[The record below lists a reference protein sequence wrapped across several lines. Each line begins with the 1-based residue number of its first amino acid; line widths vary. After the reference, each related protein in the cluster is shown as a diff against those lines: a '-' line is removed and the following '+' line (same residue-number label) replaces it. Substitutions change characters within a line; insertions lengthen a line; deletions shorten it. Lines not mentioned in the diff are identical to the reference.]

1 MTNKRN
7 RFGRADM
14 ANIKAAQTR
23 AKKRAPAPTKRTER
37 VRNFIPLQ
45 MMLLIFL
52 PLMFLVGLF
61 LQNNLVFLIFS
72 ILSLVCLIAT
82 WLLSAFAPNPRATL
96 SVIHIAMVMIAVFAV
111 IIQPS
116 KPPGQPSPS
125 ISQAPS
131 INQINHQAGLLP
143 DNPIVAPTQTPVPVT
158 EAVKSLETFL
168 NAWRNVDYTGMAAMS
183 LPSWLATQRNS
194 SDTAM
199 FHLRA
204 NRSTNDWEILEI
216 TGSDSDQARTVN
228 LNILIDRNNGDKPQW
243 HRFQILMRKEE
254 GKWFVDPASI
264 SSIGVLPDPDATKPP
279 VAATIVPTATPDP
292 NMILY
297 YNPDGGTFYHKNASC
312 PSLATKYVPLTHS
325 FYYPEINNPPYNQLH
340 PCTTCKA
347 PPR

>member
-7 RFGRADM
+7 RFGRSDM
-14 ANIKAAQTR
+14 ANIKAAQMR

-72 ILSLVCLIAT
+72 ILSLVTLIIT

-111 IIQPS
+111 IIQPT
-116 KPPGQPSPS
+116 KLPEQQAPS
-125 ISQAPS
+125 ISEAPS
-131 INQINHQAGLLP
+131 INQINTQANIVQN
-143 DNPIVAPTQTPVPVT
+143 NPIVPPTQTPVPVT
-158 EAVKSLETFL
+158 EAVKSLENFL
-168 NAWRNVDYTGMAAMS
+168 NAWRNVDYTGMAATS

-194 SDTAM
+194 ADTAM

-204 NRSTNDWEILEI
+204 NRSTNDWEVLEI
-216 TGSDSDQARTVN
+216 SGSDSDQARTVN

-264 SSIGVLPDPDATKPP
+264 SSLGVLPDPNATQPP
-279 VAATIVPTATPDP
+279 IPATIVPTATPDP

-297 YNPDGGTFYHKNASC
+297 YNPDGGSFYHKNPSC

-325 FYYPEINNPPYNQLH
+325 FRFPEINNPPYNQLN
-340 PCTTCKA
+340 PCITCKA
-347 PPR
+347 PSR